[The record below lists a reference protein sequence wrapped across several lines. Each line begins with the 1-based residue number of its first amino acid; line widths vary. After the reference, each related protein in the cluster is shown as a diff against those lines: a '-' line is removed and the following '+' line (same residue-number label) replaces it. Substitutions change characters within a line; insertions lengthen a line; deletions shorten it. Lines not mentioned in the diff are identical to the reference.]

1 MMVEKP
7 SEERKAE
14 VGKKSFSIV
23 SAVVLVLSML
33 ATPFALDEEATRES
47 YKEQVEP
54 ICKVNT
60 EANKRIL
67 KGVRKLVKR
76 GKLKAAGVK
85 FAKAGAALNRARG
98 ELAAVPKPSE
108 DEAKLTKWLG
118 KIKVEVTL
126 FKKTAKKLKA
136 GDKNGAQTLVI
147 KLQHNATVAN
157 NLVLGFEFHYCRF
170 EPSKFT

>member
-1 MMVEKP
+1 MG
-7 SEERKAE
+7 R
-14 VGKKSFSIV
+14 KSFSIV
-23 SAVVLVLSML
+23 SATVLALTMFM
-33 ATPFALDEEATRES
+33 TPFALAAEVTRES

-54 ICKVNT
+54 ICKVNG

-67 KGVRKLVKR
+67 KGVRKLVKQ

-85 FAKAGAALNRARG
+85 FAKAGTALNKAHG
-98 ELAAVPKPSE
+98 ELAVVPQPPE

-118 KIKVEVTL
+118 KIKTEVTL
-126 FKKTAKKLKA
+126 FKKTAAKLKA
-136 GDKNGAQTLVI
+136 GNKNGAQTLVI